1 MRQLGCLMVL
11 LGTLLLPQLSQAQSW
26 RVTGTVSKAWSKTL
40 AKRHTANVL
49 GHRNFQ
55 LQHLYSG
62 RDALVT
68 EHFKA
73 VPKRGARFTPFA
85 VHVQRAK
92 IEPAIIAPRGT
103 SRVSFSSLQGYAG
116 GLKKR

>member
-1 MRQLGCLMVL
+1 
-11 LGTLLLPQLSQAQSW
+11 
-26 RVTGTVSKAWSKTL
+26 
-40 AKRHTANVL
+40 
-49 GHRNFQ
+49 
-55 LQHLYSG
+55 
-62 RDALVT
+62 
-68 EHFKA
+68 